1 MNNIDTD
8 CTNDNIN
15 INDKVDD
22 SFVINKTNILL
33 PNYCELCN
41 KSFKYPLRYHYQS
54 ALHQNKL
61 KPDEIPINRC
71 NICRINLLHTSIE
84 KHNLTKSHIDK
95 AGAHERKLNPLLVMC
110 EICNTSFNKDYMHIH
125 LISKKHNKKQLQNK

>member
-1 MNNIDTD
+1 MNNII
-8 CTNDNIN
+8 TNENETLLSN
-15 INDKVDD
+15 NDK
-22 SFVINKTNILL
+22 SNITTYLQ
-33 PNYCELCN
+33 NYCELCN

-84 KHNLTKSHIDK
+84 KHNLTKSHINK
-95 AGAHERKLNPLLVMC
+95 AEAHERKVNPLLVMC
-110 EICNTSFNKDYMHIH
+110 EICNTSFNKDYIHIH
-125 LISKKHNKKQLQNK
+125 LISKKHNKKIAK